1 MHIECTEV
9 RTSLV
14 AGPFSN
20 SDFRKHVEE
29 AYPWLRIGNI
39 SDVASAALFLAS
51 DDSAWITG
59 THTVLDGGFAARRA
73 LIMGGSVWAK

>member
-1 MHIECTEV
+1 MRVDV

-20 SDFRKHVEE
+20 PDFKKYVED
-29 AYPWLRIGNI
+29 AHPWPRIGEI
-39 SDVASAALFLAS
+39 SDVAKAALFLVS

-59 THTVLDGGFAARRA
+59 THIVLDGGFTARGA
-73 LIMGGSVWAK
+73 LTMGGSIWAK